1 MDQIDHARQRLESAT
16 GISELLDAGWDAFGV
31 LAEGCQRGQDGTHEL
46 FAAYGFAVTAATQ
59 GRIAI
64 ATAPSLPD
72 GRPDAADQPE
82 RSVADDPD
90 RAARA
95 LAGLAGLLRQRL
107 AAAAR
112 QAGDSADGQAC
123 ADAAQYAATVHELL
137 AAGP

>member
-1 MDQIDHARQRLESAT
+1 MDQIDHARQRLESAA

-59 GRIAI
+59 GRIAV

-72 GRPDAADQPE
+72 GPPSAADQPE
-82 RSVADDPD
+82 WSVADDPD

-123 ADAAQYAATVHELL
+123 TDAAQYAATVHELL